1 MAVELREYIGDCP
14 SAKSATIG
22 NKKGTKANLTEGYNV
37 IDPIAKD
44 SIMQDIE
51 GIHVGPT
58 RNFTWYTDEA
68 LISSVTTWTQPYQK
82 PLIMHHNETDGKIIG
97 RVVHAQHVTQNTRSG
112 TPALVFT
119 CNVPDKEGKEQIQ
132 DGRLKT
138 VSIGVIAHDITCSIC
153 GQQIEVD
160 EDGVSTCGHLRGAV
174 YNTSEGEKV
183 CYWMVH
189 KMEAKELSYVIVPSD
204 IYAHNIRTYKPTQKQ
219 ILDSQESFNQNK
231 NVNLNEGVNNIMND
245 QNNMVKGTNVNE
257 ATKINEVNGQAT
269 NANEDDVTTN
279 QPVNQPQEDPQVKED
294 DKKAQEPETD
304 LAKENESLKAELQAS
319 KEKIAEVQKSVIALQ
334 KELEKLNN
342 TVKEETELR
351 KNAENELLTAQVE
364 ARDAI
369 EDSLN
374 SLRVIANKES
384 IAKDQLAIRTK
395 ESLLDSIKDLKEEL
409 SNNTKKVN
417 IAEANDPTLK
427 KNLDLNENVQK
438 QCVKTNTV
446 NSNNLNEAAVSLDD
460 VFKSFGVN

>member
-14 SAKSATIG
+14 SAKSVTSAS
-22 NKKGTKANLTEGYNV
+22 KKGGLTNLTEGYNV

-68 LISSVTTWTQPYQK
+68 LLSSVQSWTQPYQK

-97 RVVHAQHVTQNTRSG
+97 RVVHAQHVTTNTRSG

-153 GQQIEVD
+153 GKQIEVD
-160 EDGVSTCGHLRGAV
+160 EDGLSTCGHMRGAV
-174 YNTSEGEKV
+174 YNTAEGEKV

-219 ILDSQESFNQNK
+219 IIDSQENLNTNK
-231 NVNLNEGVNNIMND
+231 NVNLNEGVNNTMSNPI
-245 QNNMVKGTNVNE
+245 TNQEGANVTE

-269 NANEDDVTTN
+269 NVAEDGTTTEPVQTQTEPAEPKANE
-279 QPVNQPQEDPQVKED
+279 P
-294 DKKAQEPETD
+294 QEPEKD
-304 LAKENESLKAELQAS
+304 LAKENEDLKAELQA
-319 KEKIAEVQKSVIALQ
+319 KNDKLVEVQKSVLALQ
-334 KELEKLNN
+334 KEVEKLNN
-342 TVKEETELR
+342 TIKEESDLR
-351 KNAENELLTAQVE
+351 KNAETELITAQVE

-374 SLRVIANKES
+374 SLRQIANKEAL
-384 IAKDQLAIRTK
+384 AKETLAVRTK

-409 SNNTKKVN
+409 SNAGKKVN

-427 KNLDLNENVQK
+427 KNPEIKENVQDD
-438 QCVKTNTV
+438 CVKAKAT
-446 NSNNLNEAAVSLDD
+446 NSNNLNEAAVNIND
-460 VFKSFGVN
+460 VYKIFGVN